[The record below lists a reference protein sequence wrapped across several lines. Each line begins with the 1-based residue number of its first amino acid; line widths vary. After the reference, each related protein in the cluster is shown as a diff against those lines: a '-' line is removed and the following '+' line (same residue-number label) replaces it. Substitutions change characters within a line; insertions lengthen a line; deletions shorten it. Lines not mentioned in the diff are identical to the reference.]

1 MVRSIRISISDLTN
15 PKDLDLHFRRAW
27 LFNEQV
33 RLVMDTTDCK
43 QLSLKRILSMKDVLD
58 RHRPQSKK
66 YIDHTVVLVRSRLAQ
81 FILRTGLFII
91 RPERPVFINIRV

>member
-1 MVRSIRISISDLTN
+1 MTRSIKISLSDLTN

-27 LFNEQV
+27 LFNERV
-33 RLVMDTTDCK
+33 RLVMDTTECK
-43 QLSLKRILSMKDVLD
+43 QLSLNRILSMKGVLD

-81 FILRTGLFII
+81 FILRAGLTII
-91 RPERPVFINIRV
+91 RPERPVFIHRV